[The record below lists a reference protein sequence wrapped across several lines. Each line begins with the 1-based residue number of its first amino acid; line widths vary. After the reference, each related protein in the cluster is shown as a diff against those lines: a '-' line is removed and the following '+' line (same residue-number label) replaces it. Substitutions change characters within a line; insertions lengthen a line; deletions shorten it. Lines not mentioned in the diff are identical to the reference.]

1 MPRPRSAGRVTV
13 QGEAPRQR
21 TRPTDRITRTR
32 RLKHRRQS
40 PIGLSLERVE
50 DLELLDAAE
59 EKAEDLIT
67 EALLDADEEEP
78 ADGETADPQQVE
90 RPLRDRRRELDT
102 YTRRKRLDGRS
113 TPAFPERNAVQVQAQ
128 SRRPP
133 RPRTATAQ
141 RRHRPASALMQR
153 SPERLTRPASAQA
166 KGPVGWVR
174 PQRYHEEEL
183 GIVEDTSGDGF
194 EEAIHAWTGNKRATG
209 GVVAL
214 TATRPAAHVKHL
226 PRVAKLV
233 NELRA
238 LLLAKRHSRSI
249 AQLFRLFDRRV
260 RRKVDGRDLYEG
272 LCALGIPATLGDAQ
286 ALLKVLG
293 RAKELRCADLA
304 VFLDDPDFE
313 RLERAVCAGAAQ
325 RLLPPPPPSAMR
337 CEPLATAINTLRDA
351 FGDCFITRR
360 AFAEGLRQLQL
371 DRVAPDVV
379 HRLTTAYDLN
389 GDGRV
394 HAFALVKAI
403 TRSKAWKD
411 ASKARRRVLQIS
423 QEADQAYETVDDT
436 GFWPPGLDEELV
448 ECCRALGLRCLSDD
462 NALWV
467 AQRALRSELPPNW
480 VRSHSE
486 DGRPFFHDLLTNT
499 STWDRPFS
507 SEFVRLARDAA
518 RRRRRVIIEE
528 SDDDDALVVDD
539 DDDEELEV
547 ERVAA
552 RSKSANV
559 LRRRRV
565 GAPEADEEVTRS
577 GRPPRPASAPP
588 RRLMA
593 SPTPFLSPVKS
604 ASDEDE
610 DEDDAVIDED
620 DAAIDDDD
628 GALTLSD
635 AHDASAQ
642 DAAEPEPTPPS
653 TPPARARTRAG
664 EAVVTSPTATPQP
677 RPRSA
682 GATRSKT
689 SRPSTKVARVLADLQ
704 ARVRLL
710 EKTTGRQAPE
720 PWTSDTGRRAPE
732 PWTPDGIRGVSQR
745 ARTPQSRTPARMP
758 SRTGP
763 RARRTPL
770 PGGHTG
776 PRPRSAGPRSASEM
790 SRPPNGGVV
799 VFIT

>member
-59 EKAEDLIT
+59 EKAEDLIA

-141 RRHRPASALMQR
+141 RRHRPASALLQKK
-153 SPERLTRPASAQA
+153 ERLARPASAQA

-214 TATRPAAHVKHL
+214 TATRPATHMKHL
-226 PRVAKLV
+226 PRVAKLA

-272 LCALGIPATLGDAQ
+272 MCALGIPATLGDAQ
-286 ALLKVLG
+286 ALLKILA
-293 RAKELRCADLA
+293 RSKELRCADLA

-337 CEPLATAINTLRDA
+337 CAPLGTAIVKLRDA
-351 FGDCFITRR
+351 FGDRFVTRR
-360 AFAEGLRQLQL
+360 AFAEGLGQLQL
-371 DRVAPDVV
+371 DRVAPNVV
-379 HRLTTAYDLN
+379 HRLATAYDLN

-394 HAFALVKAI
+394 HAVALVKAI
-403 TRSKAWKD
+403 TRSKAWRD

-423 QEADQAYETVDDT
+423 QEADQAYETVDGT

-480 VRSHSE
+480 ARSHSE

-518 RRRRRVIIEE
+518 RRRRRVVVEE

-539 DDDEELEV
+539 DEEELEV
-547 ERVAA
+547 ERAVA
-552 RSKSANV
+552 RPKSANV

-565 GAPEADEEVTRS
+565 GAPEADEAVTRS

-610 DEDDAVIDED
+610 DDDAAIDED

-628 GALTLSD
+628 GASTPSD
-635 AHDASAQ
+635 ADDASAQ
-642 DAAEPEPTPPS
+642 DAAESEPTPPS
-653 TPPARARTRAG
+653 TPPPACART
-664 EAVVTSPTATPQP
+664 SS
-677 RPRSA
+677 RPSSA
-682 GATRSKT
+682 PAK
-689 SRPSTKVARVLADLQ
+689 RPSTKVAHVLADLQ

-710 EKTTGRQAPE
+710 ETT
-720 PWTSDTGRRAPE
+720 TGRRAPE
-732 PWTPDGIRGVSQR
+732 PWTPDGICGVSQR
-745 ARTPQSRTPARMP
+745 ARTPKSRTPARTP

-763 RARRTPL
+763 RARKTPL